1 MRKSR
6 SELSGWKT
14 DKIERAPSGLGWV
27 RHMLKGRNKLDVAKH
42 PPVGKQSAVLLY
54 VSDSTAQKYRRLR
67 LNVAFA
73 NHHFPTLRLYKPVE
87 AAEKCSLTRAA
98 FADERSRAARRNLN
112 AHVIEGDDFA
122 EVMRDVARG
131 ERD

>member
-1 MRKSR
+1 
-6 SELSGWKT
+6 LSGWKT
-14 DKIERAPSGLGWV
+14 DKIERAPSDLGWV

-42 PPVGKQSAVLLY
+42 PPVGKQSAVLLHIP
-54 VSDSTAQKYRRLR
+54 DSAPEQNRRLR

-73 NHHFPTLRLYKPVE
+73 NHHFPALRLYKPVE
-87 AAEKCSLTRAA
+87 AAEKCRLTRAA
-98 FADERSRAARRNLN
+98 FADERGRPTRHNLD
-112 AHVIEGDDFA
+112 AHIVEGHDVA